1 MFLRRL
7 AVVLALAL
15 LVPATAPAQDFGV
28 MESAETIN
36 RGNFKLMAYPLV
48 VFGEGGADNDFGV
61 VLRGGYGVNDR
72 FDIEGKVGLYENIK
86 FFGADAEVWLLKDAP
101 LDLSIGGGFHLG
113 RGESVLGQHGW
124 DITFLGSAPI
134 SDKLE
139 IYGGLDIAFNSID
152 DDFVDEN
159 FTHVHLV
166 PGIEYSISPELD
178 FVAELGIGLN
188 GESANYFSAGIAYY
202 IR

>member
-7 AVVLALAL
+7 AAVLALAL

-36 RGNFKLMAYPLV
+36 RGNVKLMAYPLV
-48 VFGEGGADNDFGV
+48 VFGERGADGDFGV
-61 VLRGGYGVNDR
+61 ALRAGYGLNEK
-72 FDIEGKVGLYENIK
+72 FDVEGKIGLYENIT
-86 FFGADAEVWLLKDAP
+86 FFGGDAEVWLLKDAP
-101 LDLSIGGGFHLG
+101 FDLSIGGGFHLG
-113 RGESVLGQHGW
+113 RGESVLDQHGW

-134 SDKLE
+134 NDKLK

-152 DDFVDEN
+152 DDFIDET